1 MVLTAKAGILH
12 VHTEEGSS
20 GVSERA
26 WDNIPTL
33 LPAVLNQDSS
43 WLPAHLQQTSG
54 VSSPCP
60 VKPGKV
66 IDLSHEKQLT
76 PLWDLGSDLFDF
88 LFKS

>member
-33 LPAVLNQDSS
+33 LPEVLNQDSY
-43 WLPAHLQQTSG
+43 WLLAHWQQTSG
-54 VSSPCP
+54 VSSLCP
-60 VKPGKV
+60 VKRGE
-66 IDLSHEKQLT
+66 IY
-76 PLWDLGSDLFDF
+76 
-88 LFKS
+88 